1 MMNTPPRK
9 NTSPSKTAQTRTEFG
24 WGSALRF
31 IENGLGLG
39 GKKRHQLDTR
49 TREKKSHVFVLD
61 ARASSREIALH
72 LLRVYRVRQAVEE
85 TLEGLVY
92 LIDDLKTLDE
102 PAARNALGGLLEGT
116 ASDAIQYY
124 RQYAEN
130 KATYGDSACRVA
142 SDCFANEAVLTFLR
156 SLPAALK
163 VGLLA
168 TQTDPSH
175 QRAWEVYGTLQMCCG
190 QFTAAEK
197 SFACAQAL
205 AA

>member
-1 MMNTPPRK
+1 MNTPPH
-9 NTSPSKTAQTRTEFG
+9 KTASSTKVSQTRPEFG
-24 WGSALRF
+24 WGPALRF
-31 IENGLGLG
+31 IENGFGFG
-39 GKKRHQLDTR
+39 GKNRHSSDDKN
-49 TREKKSHVFVLD
+49 REIKSRLAVLD
-61 ARASSREIALH
+61 AGAESREIALH

-92 LIDDLKTLDE
+92 LIDDLKVTDE
-102 PAARNALGGLLEGT
+102 PAARNALGGLLVGSVSE
-116 ASDAIQYY
+116 AVQYY
-124 RQYAEN
+124 RQHAEN
-130 KATYGDSACRVA
+130 KATYRDSTCRDA
-142 SDCFANEAVLTFLR
+142 SDYFANEAVLTFMR

-163 VGLLA
+163 AGLLA

-197 SFACAQAL
+197 SFSRAQAL